1 VADDYTRRRSGQSGQ
16 VMVLVAVALLALIG
30 SAALILLA
38 GSVEWQKNQLQELA
52 DSTALDAALRIGV
65 GCDSAKANVV
75 LKEAD
80 DFLATRRTKLGPYS
94 VAAGT
99 CATPYKGTDFF
110 TGQLSSTYNY
120 PYRAHQQQLEVIL
133 TLTLPISFG
142 GELGTTNT
150 TVTRRAVAQ
159 ALPGSVPAVSATSLT
174 CGGGQV
180 NVGGDVV
187 ARNAIIVSGSC
198 ALYAHTRFDATSG
211 TYSSLGNV
219 RVYADGQSWVGGGGA
234 CAAGSNAGSSTAIC
248 ADGAEVSGHVTPA
261 CGTSGTSQF
270 LSAGGAAINPNPCAA
285 GVAPQPAF
293 APGTGL
299 PPDPNTDAVAIATL
313 QGTGGAACAAGAV
326 YPNILVGAATIG
338 TGLGPAP
345 TKDPSGYYHFKPS
358 CYGYL
363 DLGAL
368 SGGISNVQV
377 GPIVTAKHFIT
388 PTLPAPSTAGTLL
401 VADVRSDATPS
412 RFLAPAGWLPAGA
425 PSQAGTSPRTEIWYY
440 PNNPG
445 AVPNPTFTI
454 TPASIDSTAQ
464 VSEWR
469 NVATVLPLDQTGNF
483 SAGVN
488 QLTATVS
495 TPVATA
501 AANELVITDDGVLEA
516 VAGQV
521 LNQGASWNS
530 LANDPTDGFSAEY
543 RLDLPAAVASET
555 VTSTKPTTWALV
567 MATFKP
573 APVTPANAVLDP
585 GFYYFNGSG
594 FAGGGGICLNGG
606 ILLARDVTLEFANQ
620 AGFSSGTCAA
630 GGGTACAGTCA
641 FGSTPCSISVCPP
654 NALADPLAPL
664 GPNTWFA
671 APCSQAPPATGTQ
684 DTSCSGSWCPAGDR
698 ACQNLLI
705 YTAMGSTGQIALSG
719 SAVHAW
725 LLGSIYW
732 SGACTYAVN
741 GTSVI
746 DGSLAC
752 GALTISAG
760 AGAGIG
766 AGSDFGISTAT
777 VEAILIE

>member
-1 VADDYTRRRSGQSGQ
+1 MQTGRQSGQ

-52 DSTALDAALRIGV
+52 DSTALDSALTIGIS
-65 GCDSAKANVV
+65 CDSTKANVV

-80 DFLATRRTKLGPYS
+80 DFLATRRTKLGPYG

-110 TGQLSSTYNY
+110 GGGLSATYNY
-120 PYRAHQQQLEVIL
+120 PYRARQQQVEVIL

-159 ALPGSVPAVSATSLT
+159 ALPGSVPAISATSLT

-180 NVGGDVV
+180 NVGGDLV
-187 ARNAIIVSGSC
+187 ARNAITVSGSC
-198 ALYAHTRFDATSG
+198 ALYAHARFDATSG

-234 CAAGSNAGSSTAIC
+234 CAAGLSSGSTNAVC
-248 ADGAEVSGHVTPA
+248 ADGSEVSGHVTPA
-261 CGTSGTSQF
+261 CGTSGTSQL
-270 LSAGGAAINPNPCAA
+270 LSAGDAAINPNPCAA
-285 GVAPQPAF
+285 GVAPQPVF
-293 APGTGL
+293 APRTGL
-299 PPDPNTDAVAIATL
+299 PPDPNTDPVAIAQL
-313 QGTGGAACAAGAV
+313 QGNGGAPCSAGTT
-326 YPNILVGAATIG
+326 YPNITVGAAIVG
-338 TGLGPAP
+338 TGLAAP
-345 TKDPSGYYHFKPS
+345 SAKDPSGYYHFKPS

-388 PTLPAPSTAGTLL
+388 PTLPAASTAGTLL
-401 VADVRSDATPS
+401 VADVRSDASPS
-412 RFLAPAGWLPAGA
+412 RFLADPGWQPAGA
-425 PSQAGTSPRTEIWYY
+425 PSQSGTSPRTEIWYY

-445 AVPNPTFTI
+445 GITTALFTI

-464 VSEWR
+464 MTEWR
-469 NVATVLPLDQTGNF
+469 NVATVNPLDLTANFATGI
-483 SAGVN
+483 SL
-488 QLTATVS
+488 LTATVS
-495 TPVATA
+495 TAPTATA
-501 AANELVITDDGVLEA
+501 SANELVITDTGVLEG

-521 LNQGASWNS
+521 LTQGASWNS
-530 LANDPTDGFSAEY
+530 LANDPVDGFSAEY
-543 RLDLPAAVASET
+543 RLDLPAAIASET
-555 VTSTKPTTWALV
+555 VTSSKPTSWALV

-573 APVTPANAVLDP
+573 APATPANAVLDP
-585 GFYYFNGSG
+585 GFYYFNGLG

-606 ILLARDVTLEFANQ
+606 ILLARDVTLEFVNQ
-620 AGFSSGTCAA
+620 AGFSSGSCPA

-641 FGSTPCSISVCPP
+641 FGSTPCSISICPP

-664 GPNTWFA
+664 GGNTWFA
-671 APCSQAPPATGTQ
+671 APCAVAPAATGTQ

-705 YTAMGSTGQIALSG
+705 YTPASSTGQIALSG

-732 SGACTYAVN
+732 SGTCTYAVN
-741 GTSVI
+741 GTSTI
-746 DGSLAC
+746 DGALAC
-752 GALTISAG
+752 GTLSISAA

-766 AGSDFGISTAT
+766 VGSDYGISTAT
-777 VEAILIE
+777 VEAVLIE